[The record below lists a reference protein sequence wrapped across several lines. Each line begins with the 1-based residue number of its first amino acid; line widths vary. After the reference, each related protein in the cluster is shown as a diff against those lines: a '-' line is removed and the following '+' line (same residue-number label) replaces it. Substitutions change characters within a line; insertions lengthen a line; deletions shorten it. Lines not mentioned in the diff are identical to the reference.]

1 MLVVCKDGTH
11 NVSKELLL
19 AFYPL
24 FASCPS
30 FDKCEAVFL
39 PDHGRD
45 DLLTAVTLPLL
56 HGRWGLQNGK
66 NKMYVQV

>member
-1 MLVVCKDGTH
+1 MVVCKDGTQK
-11 NVSKELLL
+11 VSKELLL

-30 FDKCEAVFL
+30 FAKCEAIFL
-39 PDHGRD
+39 PDHCRD

-56 HGRWGLQNGK
+56 SGR
-66 NKMYVQV
+66 